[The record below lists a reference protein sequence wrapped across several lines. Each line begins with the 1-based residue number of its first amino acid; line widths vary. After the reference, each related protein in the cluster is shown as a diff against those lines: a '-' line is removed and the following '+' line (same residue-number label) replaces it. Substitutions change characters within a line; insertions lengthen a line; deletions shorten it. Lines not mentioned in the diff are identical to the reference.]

1 MFVIFK
7 IFVGG
12 RNYRTQLEGF
22 LEVIE
27 TGKFERKQEEEAPQ
41 LEKNE
46 KRQPQMPSFNPT

>member
-27 TGKFERKQEEEAPQ
+27 TGKFERKQEAGGGS
-41 LEKNE
+41 
-46 KRQPQMPSFNPT
+46 PSVGKE